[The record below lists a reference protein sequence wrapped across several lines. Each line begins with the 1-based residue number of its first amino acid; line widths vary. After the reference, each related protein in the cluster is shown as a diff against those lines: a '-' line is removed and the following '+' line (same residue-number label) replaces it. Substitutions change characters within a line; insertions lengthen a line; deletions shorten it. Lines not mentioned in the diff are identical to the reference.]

1 MHTFLKALLLAA
13 TLPLVSPFLDAA
25 AQAHAVYAQ
34 SPSGVHPQVV
44 AFEYATG
51 DIPAYVQVE
60 VFAPGE
66 ADVEFQNG
74 RTDALGR
81 FTFTPD
87 KPGVWAVVMSDGMGH
102 QLRHEVTVPEAL
114 FTPDSET
121 NSKAQASAA
130 TSGAAPAGAAV
141 PTAATGGGGL
151 GTLSTPWKA
160 LVGVSVLCNIFL
172 GMGLWRRRHAP
183 VAKS

>member
-1 MHTFLKALLLAA
+1 MNKVFLLLALA
-13 TLPLVSPFLDAA
+13 APLACAFLLGPFFASQA
-25 AQAHAVYAQ
+25 RAHAVHAQ
-34 SPSGVHPQVV
+34 SPAGVHPQVV

-60 VFAPGE
+60 VYAPGE
-66 ADVEFQNG
+66 TEVEFQNG

-87 KPGVWAVVMSDGMGH
+87 KPGVWTVVMGDGMGH

-114 FTPDSET
+114 FAEATAPTNPSAPATAATPAT
-121 NSKAQASAA
+121 A
-130 TSGAAPAGAAV
+130 TSG
-141 PTAATGGGGL
+141 GL
-151 GTLSTPWKA
+151 ASLSTPWKA

-183 VAKS
+183 AAKS